1 MDKKYEKLANKIDK
15 YMKIEAISRFEEP
28 VVEELKKNI
37 NLNKFEV
44 FRDKMGSVIFFKK
57 SKKLNAPKVMLS
69 AHMDEV
75 GYMVRMIK
83 DNGNLMVTPIGGVW
97 ANTVIG
103 TKAVVIS
110 SETNKRFEG
119 VFGHTSIHIQTDEVY
134 KAAVKNDDLYV
145 DLGFKSKKEVEEAQI
160 NIGDKIFM
168 TGETVLLANDLIG
181 GKAMDNRAGVTVID
195 FVANNIADLE
205 LDCDVYLVGTVQEEV
220 GTRGAK
226 TSVSIINPDV
236 AFAVD
241 TGAAHDTTGAKEGT
255 PVLGKG
261 VSILVKD
268 SGTLPDPKL
277 IKYLFD
283 IAKDK
288 KIPAYKY
295 VAGGGGTDAAEL
307 QYAPGGA
314 AVMTISIPQRYLH
327 SPIGVASLLDIQATI
342 DLMTEFIKSYSSE
355 THNEKLMYK

>member
-1 MDKKYEKLANKIDK
+1 MDKKYVNLAQRLKK
-15 YMKIEAISRFEEP
+15 YMSIEAISRFEEP
-28 VVEELKKNI
+28 VVDELKANI
-37 NLNKFEV
+37 KKGAFEIQ
-44 FRDKMGSVIFFKK
+44 RDKMGSVIFFKK
-57 SKKLNAPKVMLS
+57 SKKENAPKVMLA

-75 GYMVRMIK
+75 GYMVRTIK

-97 ANTVIG
+97 ANTAIG
-103 TKAVVIS
+103 TRAVVIS
-110 SETNKRFEG
+110 SETNQRFEG
-119 VFGHTSIHIQTDEVY
+119 VFGHTSIHIQTPEMY
-134 KAAVKNDDLYV
+134 KSAVKNDDLFV
-145 DLGFKSKKEVEEAQI
+145 DLGFKSKEEVENAKI

-168 TGETVLLANDLIG
+168 TGEYVELANDLVG
-181 GKAMDNRAGVTVID
+181 GKAMDNRAGVTVLEFI
-195 FVANNIADLE
+195 ANNIADLE
-205 LDCDVYLVGTVQEEV
+205 LDADVYLVGTVQEEV

-241 TGAAHDTTGAKEGT
+241 TGASHDTTGAKEGT

-277 IKYLFD
+277 INYLD
-283 IAKDK
+283 EISKEK
-288 KIPAYKY
+288 EIPTYKY

-342 DLMTEFIKSYSSE
+342 DLMTEFIKSYSKE
-355 THNEKLMYK
+355 THEEKLAYK